1 MITSGLGKGT
11 MRPKIA
17 EFPAHDQRGMF
28 RGQEKGY
35 GGRGCQKALF
45 TLTRNGKKREPAL
58 RPAPLR
64 LSHQDYSSWSWS
76 FLPGERRADEAEEA
90 VGSFIG
96 TRAVVAAIALKKIS
110 IRPRKVRPI
119 RR

>member
-1 MITSGLGKGT
+1 MVAAVVRKRCLRSRAT
-11 MRPKIA
+11 PK
-17 EFPAHDQRGMF
+17 
-28 RGQEKGY
+28 KV
-35 GGRGCQKALF
+35 
-45 TLTRNGKKREPAL
+45 EPAL

-96 TRAVVAAIALKKIS
+96 TRALVAAIALKKIS

-119 RR
+119 RRSNPEGLSSGCRKPGSMGDSRRW